1 MEEPNQVETKPE
13 NNQLKTQEQN
23 KNLNESIITTTSTS
37 SISINIKKN
46 LPYKVYK
53 APKRKKFSNS
63 NPSHKTETEKFESNK
78 Y

>member
-37 SISINIKKN
+37 SISINIKKIYPIKYIKHQKEKIFKFQSQPQN
-46 LPYKVYK
+46 RN
-53 APKRKKFSNS
+53 RKI
-63 NPSHKTETEKFESNK
+63 
-78 Y
+78 